1 MALNFLTGLDVQG
14 NIDLNKKELQ
24 NAVIQNLATDPSV
37 GSSIVGQIIFNTTDD
52 TLKQFVD
59 DADGL
64 GNPGWIEVGRYHKWG

>member
-24 NAVIQNLATDPSV
+24 NAVIQNLATDPAV
-37 GSSIVGQIIFNTTDD
+37 GVSIVGQIIFNTTAD

-59 DADGL
+59 DADNL
-64 GNPGWIEVGRYHKWG
+64 GNPGWS